1 MWFYVAVTLRAHPI
15 TTLIAGRVKALR
27 EAANLST
34 AAMSRKLRELG
45 IPWTQAAV
53 FRLEA
58 GQRESVAV
66 HELLGLALV
75 LGTTPLALVT
85 DPRIGRPVP
94 LGAGFDVDPWVVA
107 RWARGDGHNAERDPR
122 LVVDYDT
129 WTAFGLVDA
138 IPDLFRK
145 MARPPA
151 GAEDQDARDRGLLR
165 LLRDHLDLAT
175 RLGAAPYPVPDSVRA
190 RADELGMPLPA
201 QDG

>member
-138 IPDLFRK
+138 NGL
-145 MARPPA
+145 ARFEQAVKQSLPFP
-151 GAEDQDARDRGLLR
+151 QVRRLRGMR
-165 LLRDHLDLAT
+165 RH
-175 RLGAAPYPVPDSVRA
+175 A
-190 RADELGMPLPA
+190 RAPKPGQMVLL
-201 QDG
+201 